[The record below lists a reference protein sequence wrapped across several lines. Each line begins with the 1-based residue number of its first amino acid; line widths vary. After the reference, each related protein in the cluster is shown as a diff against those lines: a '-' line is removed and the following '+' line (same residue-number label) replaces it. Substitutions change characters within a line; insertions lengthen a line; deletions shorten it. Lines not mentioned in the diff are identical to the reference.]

1 MKTVSISSAKNF
13 FRHLFWDVKRSPIR
27 DDVSRQNMKPSFN
40 GRLPSVKR
48 NQRQSAHRKA
58 NRRARKL
65 GHA

>member
-1 MKTVSISSAKNF
+1 MKSVSLSSAMHF
-13 FRHLFWDVKRSPIR
+13 FRHLFWDVKRSPIL

-48 NQRQSAHRKA
+48 NQRQAAQRKA
-58 NRRARKL
+58 NRRARRL